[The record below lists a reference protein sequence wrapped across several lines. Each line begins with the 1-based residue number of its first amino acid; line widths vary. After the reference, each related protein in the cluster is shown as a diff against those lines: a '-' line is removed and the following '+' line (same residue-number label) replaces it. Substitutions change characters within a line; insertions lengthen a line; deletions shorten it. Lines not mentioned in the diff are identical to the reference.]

1 MTSNAGVK
9 KSVGFCNTRED
20 ETANASDLKNF
31 FKPEFLGRVDQTVLF
46 KELNK
51 ADFEKIARKETEALT
66 LLFAK
71 ENIRLEYSEDLFEMI
86 AEMCIKNRKS
96 PREMRN
102 LLVKNAR
109 NKLAL
114 SMEDPD
120 FKGYIFLSVKA

>member
-1 MTSNAGVK
+1 MEN
-9 KSVGFCNTRED
+9 

-71 ENIRLEYSEDLFEMI
+71 ENIRLGYPEDLFEMI
-86 AEMCIKNRKS
+86 AEMCIKNGKS

-120 FKGYIFLSVKA
+120 FKGDIFLSVKA